1 MKLSVMERMMLLNLL
16 PPTGTF
22 ANLKVLRIAREALSF
37 DDKEHKL
44 LNIRY
49 EGEGDRT
56 QMRWD
61 NHVIVD
67 KATGRSPDGTPETV
81 QEMIR
86 KNPDDFEMKP
96 IMDDKNVIVG
106 EIVTQMIVKKLKE
119 LNGKEELTE
128 QHYSLYE
135 KFVEPPVQAVPDAPK
150 TEVATPKEY

>member
-1 MKLSVMERMMLLNLL
+1 MKLSVMERMMLLNIL

-49 EGEGDRT
+49 EGEGDKA

-61 NHVIVD
+61 NHIVIEKTTG
-67 KATGRSPDGTPETV
+67 KAPEGDAEVV

-86 KNPDDFEMKP
+86 KNPDAFEMKP

-119 LNGKEELTE
+119 LNDKEELTE
-128 QHYSLYE
+128 QHFSLYE
-135 KFVEPPVQAVPDAPK
+135 KFVEPPVAVVY
-150 TEVATPKEY
+150 TETE

>member
-1 MKLSVMERMMLLNLL
+1 MILLNLL

-37 DDKEHKL
+37 DDKEHKA

-49 EGEGDRT
+49 EGEGDRA

-61 NHVIVD
+61 NHVIIE
-67 KATGRSPDGTPETV
+67 KATGKSPSGDAATV

-86 KNPDDFEMKP
+86 KNPDDYEMKP
-96 IMDDKNVIVG
+96 IMNDKNVIMG

-119 LNGKEELTE
+119 LNNKEELTE

-135 KFVEPPVQAVPDAPK
+135 KFVEPPLQAVP
-150 TEVATPKEY
+150 EVPAQE

>member
-49 EGEGDRT
+49 EGEGENT

-61 NHVIVD
+61 NHVIID
-67 KATGRSPDGTPETV
+67 KATGRSPEGNTESV

-86 KNPDDFEMKP
+86 KNPDAFEMKP

-106 EIVTQMIVKKLKE
+106 EIVTQMVVKKLKE
-119 LNGKEELTE
+119 LNDKEELTE
-128 QHYSLYE
+128 QHFSLYE
-135 KFVEPPVQAVPDAPK
+135 KFVEPPLQAV
-150 TEVATPKEY
+150 E

>member
-1 MKLSVMERMMLLNLL
+1 MKLSVMERMMLLSIL

-37 DDKEHKL
+37 DDKEHKA

-49 EGEGDRT
+49 EGESGKT

-61 NHVIVD
+61 DHVIVD
-67 KATGRSPDGTPETV
+67 KATGRSPEGTPGFV
-81 QEMIR
+81 QAMIK
-86 KNPDDFEMKP
+86 KNPDGYEMKP
-96 IMDDKNVIVG
+96 VMDDKNVIMG

-119 LNGKEELTE
+119 LNDKEELTE

-135 KFVEPPVQAVPDAPK
+135 KFVEPPVQAVPDAPR
-150 TEVATPKEY
+150 TQVETPKEY

>member
-22 ANLKVLRIAREALSF
+22 ANLKVLRIAKEALSF

-49 EGEGDRT
+49 EGEGDKA

-61 NHVIVD
+61 NHTIVE
-67 KATGRSPDGTPETV
+67 KATGIEVVGNPEVV

-86 KNPDDFEMKP
+86 KSPDAFEMKP
-96 IMDDKNVIVG
+96 IMNDKNVIMG

-119 LNGKEELTE
+119 LNDKEELTE

-135 KFVEPPVQAVPDAPK
+135 KFVEPPLQAVP
-150 TEVATPKEY
+150 EVPAQE

>member
-1 MKLSVMERMMLLNLL
+1 MERMMLLNLL

-22 ANLKVLRIAREALSF
+22 ANLKVLRIAKEALSF

-49 EGEGDRT
+49 EGEGDRA

-61 NHVIVD
+61 NHTIVE
-67 KATGRSPDGTPETV
+67 KATGIEVVGNPEVV

-86 KNPDDFEMKP
+86 KSPDAFEMKP
-96 IMDDKNVIVG
+96 IMNDKNVIMG

-135 KFVEPPVQAVPDAPK
+135 KFVEPPLQAVPEIPVQ
-150 TEVATPKEY
+150 E

>member
-22 ANLKVLRIAREALSF
+22 ANLKVLRIAKEALSF

-49 EGEGDRT
+49 EGEGDRA

-61 NHVIVD
+61 NHTIVE
-67 KATGRSPDGTPETV
+67 KATGIEVVGNPEVV

-86 KNPDDFEMKP
+86 KSPDAFEMKP
-96 IMDDKNVIVG
+96 IMNDKNVIMG

-135 KFVEPPVQAVPDAPK
+135 KFVEPPLQAVPEIPVQ
-150 TEVATPKEY
+150 E

>member
-1 MKLSVMERMMLLNLL
+1 MKLSVMERMILLNLL

-37 DDKEHKL
+37 DDKEHKA

-49 EGEGDRT
+49 EGEGDRA

-61 NHVIVD
+61 NHVIIE
-67 KATGRSPDGTPETV
+67 KATGKSPSGDAATV

-86 KNPDDFEMKP
+86 KNPDDYEMKP
-96 IMDDKNVIVG
+96 IMNDKNVIMG

-119 LNGKEELTE
+119 LNNKEELTE

-135 KFVEPPVQAVPDAPK
+135 KFVEPPLQAVP
-150 TEVATPKEY
+150 EVPAQE

>member
-1 MKLSVMERMMLLNLL
+1 MILLNLL

-49 EGEGDRT
+49 EGEGENT

-61 NHVIVD
+61 NHVIID
-67 KATGRSPDGTPETV
+67 KATGKAPEGTPEFV

-86 KNPDDFEMKP
+86 KNPDGYELKP
-96 IMDDKNVIVG
+96 IMDDKNVIMG

-119 LNGKEELTE
+119 LDGKEELTE

-135 KFVEPPVQAVPDAPK
+135 KFVEPPVQAVPDTPK
-150 TEVATPKEY
+150 VATPKEY

>member
-1 MKLSVMERMMLLNLL
+1 MKLSVMERMMLLNIL

-37 DDKEHKL
+37 DDKEHKA

-49 EGEGDRT
+49 EGEGDRA

-61 NHVIVD
+61 NHVIVE
-67 KATGRSPDGTPETV
+67 KATGRAPEGDLVAV

-86 KNPDDFEMKP
+86 ENPTGYEMKP
-96 IMDDKNVIVG
+96 VMDDKNVIMG
-106 EIVTQMIVKKLKE
+106 EIVTQMIVKRLKE
-119 LNGKEELTE
+119 LNNKEELTE

-135 KFVEPPVQAVPDAPK
+135 KFVEPPVQVVPDAPK
-150 TEVATPKEY
+150 VETPKEY

>member
-1 MKLSVMERMMLLNLL
+1 MKLSVLERMILLNLL

-49 EGEGDRT
+49 EGEGDKA

-61 NHVIVD
+61 NHTIVE
-67 KATGRSPDGTPETV
+67 KATGIEVVGNPEVV

-86 KNPDDFEMKP
+86 KSPDAFEMKP
-96 IMDDKNVIVG
+96 IMNDKNVIMG

-135 KFVEPPVQAVPDAPK
+135 KFVEPPLQAVP
-150 TEVATPKEY
+150 EVPAQE